1 MSCERLI
8 FWSFGVTDGKTN
20 SYLILE
26 YVEGGE
32 LFDYLVSKGRL
43 HGDEALHYFQQ
54 MYAAFVQ
61 SARLTY

>member
-54 MYAAFVQ
+54 M
-61 SARLTY
+61 